1 MSPDLQDPANR
12 RASCDQC
19 RQKKLKCDG
28 SYPSCGRCSTLGEP
42 CKFSARMPMGRP
54 KKRKIASE
62 NEAQESSASRTSPS
76 TLAMSIGSD
85 TGSDMGRRAS
95 FDPCQ
100 HMSEDTPLDLIPL
113 GNETNVDPK
122 LLAFESDPGQQTCAC
137 LASLYLSLEE
147 VRKADDLPFPA
158 RLSVLRHLTTTAAGI
173 IQCQAVTDVSGLL
186 PPEHWAEVAEELGD
200 TDSALGDDTAESTA
214 SITSSILQ
222 YRNINGRTYHRD
234 IGNAQ
239 YWGTNDEKQNES
251 MDINHHVLT
260 LLLDGALYL
269 APIPKDIKNAI
280 DIGTGTGIWAIDFA
294 DNFPDA
300 QVIGTDV
307 SPIQPGWIPPNLRF
321 DIEDCTQEWTFAPN
335 SQDYIHFRWLVG
347 SIVDWDQLF
356 KEAYRCLKPGGYIE
370 SHEALSRMDCDD
382 GTITEKSAMHQWG
395 KFFVEGGKKIGRS
408 FTIVED
414 GVQRSAMEKAG
425 FVNLVERDF
434 KVPIGGWPKDP
445 KMKEIGKYAQAT
457 LEQDIEGYVLFMA
470 NTVEG
475 WTKEEVEVYI
485 SMLRRELRQG
495 NMHPYYWQKVVWAQK
510 PKKVRPFS

>member
-1 MSPDLQDPANR
+1 MA
-12 RASCDQC
+12 ASN
-19 RQKKLKCDG
+19 K
-28 SYPSCGRCSTLGEP
+28 
-42 CKFSARMPMGRP
+42 
-54 KKRKIASE
+54 SE
-62 NEAQESSASRTSPS
+62 
-76 TLAMSIGSD
+76 
-85 TGSDMGRRAS
+85 
-95 FDPCQ
+95 
-100 HMSEDTPLDLIPL
+100 
-113 GNETNVDPK
+113 
-122 LLAFESDPGQQTCAC
+122 
-137 LASLYLSLEE
+137 
-147 VRKADDLPFPA
+147 PA
-158 RLSVLRHLTTTAAGI
+158 RIA
-173 IQCQAVTDVSGLL
+173 TDVSGLL

-200 TDSALGDDTAESTA
+200 TDSALGGDNAESTA
-214 SITSSILQ
+214 SITSSILE
-222 YRNINGRTYHRD
+222 YRNINGRTYHHN

-251 MDINHHVLT
+251 MDIN
-260 LLLDGALYL
+260 
-269 APIPKDIKNAI
+269 
-280 DIGTGTGIWAIDFA
+280 DFA
-294 DNFPDA
+294 DSFPDT

-347 SIVDWDQLF
+347 SIVDWGQLF
-356 KEAYRCLKPGGYIE
+356 KEAYKCLKPGGYIE

-382 GTITEKSAMHQWG
+382 GSITERSAMHQWG

-425 FVNLVERDF
+425 FVNLEERDF

-475 WTKEEVEVYI
+475 WTKAEVEMYI

-495 NMHPYYWQKVVWAQK
+495 NMHPYYRQKVVWAQK
-510 PKKVRPFS
+510 PNE

>member
-1 MSPDLQDPANR
+1 
-12 RASCDQC
+12 
-19 RQKKLKCDG
+19 
-28 SYPSCGRCSTLGEP
+28 
-42 CKFSARMPMGRP
+42 
-54 KKRKIASE
+54 
-62 NEAQESSASRTSPS
+62 
-76 TLAMSIGSD
+76 
-85 TGSDMGRRAS
+85 
-95 FDPCQ
+95 
-100 HMSEDTPLDLIPL
+100 
-113 GNETNVDPK
+113 
-122 LLAFESDPGQQTCAC
+122 
-137 LASLYLSLEE
+137 
-147 VRKADDLPFPA
+147 
-158 RLSVLRHLTTTAAGI
+158 
-173 IQCQAVTDVSGLL
+173 
-186 PPEHWAEVAEELGD
+186 
-200 TDSALGDDTAESTA
+200 
-214 SITSSILQ
+214 
-222 YRNINGRTYHRD
+222 
-234 IGNAQ
+234 
-239 YWGTNDEKQNES
+239 

-260 LLLDGALYL
+260 LVLDGALYL

-294 DNFPDA
+294 DSFPDA

-510 PKKVRPFS
+510 PKK

>member
-1 MSPDLQDPANR
+1 MSSQDN
-12 RASCDQC
+12 
-19 RQKKLKCDG
+19 
-28 SYPSCGRCSTLGEP
+28 
-42 CKFSARMPMGRP
+42 
-54 KKRKIASE
+54 SE
-62 NEAQESSASRTSPS
+62 
-76 TLAMSIGSD
+76 
-85 TGSDMGRRAS
+85 
-95 FDPCQ
+95 
-100 HMSEDTPLDLIPL
+100 
-113 GNETNVDPK
+113 
-122 LLAFESDPGQQTCAC
+122 
-137 LASLYLSLEE
+137 
-147 VRKADDLPFPA
+147 PA
-158 RLSVLRHLTTTAAGI
+158 RAA
-173 IQCQAVTDVSGLL
+173 TDISGLL

-200 TDSALGDDTAESTA
+200 TDSALGDDIDESTA
-214 SITSSILQ
+214 SITSSILK
-222 YRNINGRTYHRD
+222 YRNVNGRTYHHD

-260 LLLDGALYL
+260 LVLDGALYL
-269 APIPKDIKNAI
+269 APLSKDIKSAL
-280 DIGTGTGIWAIDFA
+280 DIGTGTANMTLPSDFA
-294 DNFPDA
+294 DSFPDT

-382 GTITEKSAMHQWG
+382 GSITEKSAMHQWG
-395 KFFVEGGKKIGRS
+395 KFFIEGGKKIGRS

-425 FVNLVERDF
+425 FVNLEERDF
-434 KVPIGGWPKDP
+434 KVPIGGWAKDP
-445 KMKEIGKYAQAT
+445 KLKEIGKYAQAT

-475 WTKEEVEVYI
+475 WTKAEVEVYI

-495 NMHPYYWQKVVWAQK
+495 TMHPYYRQKVVWAQK
-510 PKKVRPFS
+510 PKE

>member
-1 MSPDLQDPANR
+1 MAEENNSQPA
-12 RASCDQC
+12 
-19 RQKKLKCDG
+19 
-28 SYPSCGRCSTLGEP
+28 
-42 CKFSARMPMGRP
+42 
-54 KKRKIASE
+54 
-62 NEAQESSASRTSPS
+62 
-76 TLAMSIGSD
+76 
-85 TGSDMGRRAS
+85 
-95 FDPCQ
+95 
-100 HMSEDTPLDLIPL
+100 
-113 GNETNVDPK
+113 
-122 LLAFESDPGQQTCAC
+122 
-137 LASLYLSLEE
+137 
-147 VRKADDLPFPA
+147 
-158 RLSVLRHLTTTAAGI
+158 
-173 IQCQAVTDVSGLL
+173 QAVTDVSGLL

-214 SITSSILQ
+214 SITSSILH
-222 YRNINGRTYHRD
+222 YRNINGRTYHHD

-239 YWGTNDEKQNES
+239 YC
-251 MDINHHVLT
+251 HHVLT
-260 LLLDGALYL
+260 LVLDGALYL

-294 DNFPDA
+294 DSFPDA
-300 QVIGTDV
+300 QIIGTDV

-356 KEAYRCLKPGGYIE
+356 KEAYGCLKPGGYIE

-457 LEQDIEGYVLFMA
+457 IEQDIEGYVLFMA

-510 PKKVRPFS
+510 PKE

>member
-1 MSPDLQDPANR
+1 MAEENNSQPA
-12 RASCDQC
+12 
-19 RQKKLKCDG
+19 
-28 SYPSCGRCSTLGEP
+28 
-42 CKFSARMPMGRP
+42 
-54 KKRKIASE
+54 
-62 NEAQESSASRTSPS
+62 
-76 TLAMSIGSD
+76 
-85 TGSDMGRRAS
+85 
-95 FDPCQ
+95 
-100 HMSEDTPLDLIPL
+100 
-113 GNETNVDPK
+113 
-122 LLAFESDPGQQTCAC
+122 
-137 LASLYLSLEE
+137 
-147 VRKADDLPFPA
+147 
-158 RLSVLRHLTTTAAGI
+158 
-173 IQCQAVTDVSGLL
+173 QAVTDVSGLL

-214 SITSSILQ
+214 SITSSILH
-222 YRNINGRTYHRD
+222 YRNINGRTYHHD

-239 YWGTNDEKQNES
+239 YC
-251 MDINHHVLT
+251 HHVLT
-260 LLLDGALYL
+260 LVLDGALYL

-294 DNFPDA
+294 DSFPDA
-300 QVIGTDV
+300 QIIGTDV

-510 PKKVRPFS
+510 PKE